1 MFDDLEADILA
12 GLGLDKFRNP
22 SSIVEEV
29 IEERENPKKGI
40 EAPWSKLHGL
50 FEIPQQGITLFGGY
64 SGHSKSTVI
73 NQWALHAAASGHQVA
88 IASLEL
94 TNAHLYE
101 MLASQASCVATP
113 PESYLKEFAT
123 WADNKLHIVDSH
135 DVLRPE
141 QVLELVKDSKRLL
154 GCSLFILDCL
164 FQVDL
169 GGELEDEKKFF
180 QQLAATARDFEMAVV
195 VVHHCRKPSGPEG
208 ESKPPA
214 KESFIGSSHL
224 VNAAAAVVVLHE
236 DKKKAMAKNAGEEV
250 DDQFGDFTLS
260 VLKSRFSP
268 WEGRVSLYKH
278 ETARLLCNSRLR
290 QYRPIEVREEECNNQ
305 KIDPSGGFSQGVDPN
320 GLLER
325 RQLESGP
332 AIDSTSTLT
341 AFHSSAR

>member
-1 MFDDLEADILA
+1 MFDDLEADILV

-22 SSIVEEV
+22 SSIVDEV

-101 MLASQASCVATP
+101 MLSSQASCVAKP
-113 PESYLKEFAT
+113 PDSYLAEFAT

-135 DVLRPE
+135 DVMKPDE
-141 QVLELVKDSKRLL
+141 VLELVRDSKRLL

-169 GGELEDEKKFF
+169 GGELEHEKAFF
-180 QQLAATARDFEMAVV
+180 QQLAATLTTPFGASSFNNEETNRKTVDFRVT
-195 VVHHCRKPSGPEG
+195 PEL
-208 ESKPPA
+208 E
-214 KESFIGSSHL
+214 EF
-224 VNAAAAVVVLHE
+224 LHRLDAWACLYLADNSE
-236 DKKKAMAKNAGEEV
+236 RLFK
-250 DDQFGDFTLS
+250 
-260 VLKSRFSP
+260 
-268 WEGRVSLYKH
+268 GRVPEYRPCLQKKGDYTPTVRCKLNVAGQKACRFWSERCEKIEMPADLRECGLVPRVHAKSLYVMGR
-278 ETARLLCNSRLR
+278 EVGLVLEVTDLLCVLPTETCPFAEASF
-290 QYRPIEVREEECNNQ
+290 
-305 KIDPSGGFSQGVDPN
+305 D
-320 GLLER
+320 
-325 RQLESGP
+325 
-332 AIDSTSTLT
+332 
-341 AFHSSAR
+341 